1 MKYVAQNTNIRVP
14 AVYDWNGTAQN
25 PIKTPYIFMERL
37 PGQHLYRIWYELT
50 VEQKKC
56 VLSQIVETLFELWTK
71 CRFEEIGCLY
81 MDEQS
86 SSDSFIS
93 SATSTFRIGPVVN
106 PLFYFEGRDSIP
118 SFTGPFKSLQEFY
131 DAFIHKE
138 KEFFE
143 IYGAQELLRKKNK
156 LRNGIDQK
164 PFTLVHSDFD
174 AQNMLVERSSTND
187 IKIIGII
194 DWEFSRTVKLGNRA
208 GQMLKMKEQDK
219 RIDELEDMFTFM
231 IHKFDTLEGLLEHF
245 FHHYG
250 SEAKANIKLA
260 DPIMRLF
267 WGPNLT
273 KVQIPSE
280 RIINSYLLSA
290 DKLSDTEVKVP
301 NHYVAS
307 VYCELKSRDYNFSWQ
322 QVSVIAF
329 HMRNNELSLK
339 KNSVNK
345 IIFPLKI
352 ET

>member
-1 MKYVAQNTNIRVP
+1 LE
-14 AVYDWNGTAQN
+14 
-25 PIKTPYIFMERL
+25 PYI
-37 PGQHLYRIWYELT
+37 QHIIIIIIFYHIINSC
-50 VEQKKC
+50 KK
-56 VLSQIVETLFELWTK
+56 
-71 CRFEEIGCLY
+71 
-81 MDEQS
+81 
-86 SSDSFIS
+86 

-118 SFTGPFKSLQEFY
+118 SFTGPFKSLQEY
-131 DAFIHKE
+131 YGALIQKE

-143 IYGAQELLRKKNK
+143 IHGAHELLHLGGKKIDYGMAVTRLKNLVKQLDLLQSK
-156 LRNGIDQK
+156 LSNIFDESVDQK
-164 PFTLVHSDFD
+164 PFTLIHSDFD

-194 DWEFSRTVKLGNRA
+194 DWEFSRTGTLWDLCKYPIWIQERDELSTSDTNLQESHERQNLRDFFYDKMIVKLGNRV

-231 IHKFDTLEGLLEHF
+231 VHKFDTLEGLLEHF

-280 RIINSYLLSA
+280 RTINSYLLSA

-301 NHYVAS
+301 NHYVIS

-322 QVSVIAF
+322 QVSIIAS
-329 HMRNNELSLK
+329 HMWNNISLSE
-339 KNSVNK
+339 
-345 IIFPLKI
+345 I